1 MLVHPIMGSEA
12 MSIWVAEY
20 FEAGSSA
27 AYMSQ
32 TIIGAEA
39 KDAAVVQFLRSGGD
53 EVLKIT
59 PWGAGYLGSFTGL
72 FRRTNRL
79 ETSFRPKNLG

>member
-1 MLVHPIMGSEA
+1 MLVHSIMGSEA
-12 MSIWVAEY
+12 MSVWIVEY
-20 FEAGSSA
+20 FEAGGSA

-53 EVLKIT
+53 EVIKIT
-59 PWGAGYLGSFTGL
+59 PWGAACL
-72 FRRTNRL
+72 R
-79 ETSFRPKNLG
+79 SFRGLLRTKRRET

>member
-1 MLVHPIMGSEA
+1 V
-12 MSIWVAEY
+12 EY

-32 TIIGAEA
+32 TVIGAEA
-39 KDAAVVQFLRSGGD
+39 KDAAIVQFLRSGGD

-59 PWGAGYLGSFTGL
+59 PWATACLRRLRRGL
-72 FRRTNRL
+72 RRAAVN
-79 ETSFRPKNLG
+79 E

>member
-1 MLVHPIMGSEA
+1 
-12 MSIWVAEY
+12 MSIWFVEY

-59 PWGAGYLGSFTGL
+59 PWRAACLRWLRTQASGRERGS
-72 FRRTNRL
+72 
-79 ETSFRPKNLG
+79 RPLKPSGR